1 MPQLWGLR
9 SGNTQRARTV
19 PPYEKPARVQN
30 SGVTGLPRNQ
40 DRDFVWPLSL
50 TALALAF
57 LCPLLPRRPLSAFFG
72 CACGFLPAGVRVY
85 STFRLIE
92 QRAISRGARAL
103 GLCRHGPVRRH
114 TRDRITKAADDFA
127 PDRPRDHSAADT
139 PSADGGVSGAQR
151 RHKLTFADHLYA
163 NALAQ
168 WNYTGDGFQDAPGRR
183 IKVSL

>member
-1 MPQLWGLR
+1 MQNVAVWQQ
-9 SGNTQRARTV
+9 TARF
-19 PPYEKPARVQN
+19 PFSFNAH
-30 SGVTGLPRNQ
+30 PRNQ
-40 DRDFVWPLSL
+40 DRHFVWPLNL